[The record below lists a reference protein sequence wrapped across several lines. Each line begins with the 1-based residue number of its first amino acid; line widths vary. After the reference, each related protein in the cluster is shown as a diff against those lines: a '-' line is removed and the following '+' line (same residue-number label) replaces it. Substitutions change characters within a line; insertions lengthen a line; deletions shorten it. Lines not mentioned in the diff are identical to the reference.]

1 MSWRRQLNHSAKI
14 AKESAIS
21 FTGMGFGHL
30 LRYLFTTLLARWAGV
45 ELLGIYS
52 ISNAVTRIFEVIGKL
67 GLDQGSL
74 RGVSREEENL
84 EKQSVIL
91 SALKMGA
98 ISGLLSML
106 IQIVIAG
113 WLSENVFHESSLL
126 TKVIAIH
133 ALSLPFY
140 IIIHIS
146 ANSTQAYKLL
156 KYKIFVTE
164 FQNPLVLLL
173 AMIVCY
179 FFYSVESA
187 IIIPV
192 LIAAVL
198 GFLTISL
205 FLKQVA
211 GVNILSIQKGVID
224 KDLLNYSLPI
234 MFMAILATF
243 LHWTDII
250 MLGYFSDTVTVGLY
264 HPAARTAGI
273 IRIIL
278 LSFSGIYGPIMA
290 EIYAKKQTV
299 KMNHLFKLVTRWII
313 TCSLPFAILVLLYPR
328 KIMLIFGGEFIN
340 GYPILMILVTA
351 AFIQAVFGIGGT
363 TLNMT
368 GFPKI
373 NLINTIIACGLN
385 FVLNI
390 ILIPK
395 MGGKGAA
402 LATLI
407 TLGFIALIRGFQN
420 WKLLELVPFSWKLIK
435 PICAGIIAASLGYL
449 LRAFIMPYHTVVTLL
464 FAGFVI
470 FVVFFTVLWLFGLD
484 EDDHGLLIGVRIILD
499 NFKSTPTS
507 AKK

>member
-1 MSWRRQLNHSAKI
+1 MNTNTKI

-21 FTGMGFGHL
+21 FSGMGFGQL

-67 GLDQGSL
+67 GLDQGTL
-74 RGVSREEENL
+74 RGVSREKEDS
-84 EKQSVIL
+84 EKQSIIL

-106 IQIVIAG
+106 VQIALAG

-126 TKVIAIH
+126 MKVIAIH

-164 FQNPLVLLL
+164 FQNPLILLL
-173 AMIVCY
+173 AMIVCH
-179 FFYSVESA
+179 FVYSAESA

-192 LIAAVL
+192 VIAAVL

-205 FLKQVA
+205 FLKQVS
-211 GVNILSIQKGVID
+211 GVNILSVQKGVID

-250 MLGYFSDTVTVGLY
+250 MLGYFTDTTTVGLY
-264 HPAARTAGI
+264 HPAVRTAGI
-273 IRIIL
+273 VRIVL
-278 LSFSGIYGPIMA
+278 LSFSSIYGPIIA
-290 EIYAKKQTV
+290 EMYTRKQSGEMSHV
-299 KMNHLFKLVTRWII
+299 FKLVTRWII
-313 TCSLPFAILVLLYPR
+313 TFALPFAILILLYP
-328 KIMLIFGGEFIN
+328 KKVMLIFGSEFIN

-368 GFPKI
+368 SFPKI
-373 NLINTIIACGLN
+373 NLINTFIACGLN
-385 FVLNI
+385 ICLNI

-402 LATLI
+402 FSTLI
-407 TLGFIALIRGFQN
+407 TLGFISLIRGFQN
-420 WKLLELVPFSWKLIK
+420 WKLLQLIPFSWKLIK
-435 PICAGIIAASLGYL
+435 PICAGIIAVGSGYFL
-449 LRAFIMPYHTVVTLL
+449 KIFIMPYHTVLTLL
-464 FAGFVI
+464 CAGFII
-470 FVVFFTVLWLFGLD
+470 FGVFFTVLWLFGLD
-484 EDDHGLLIGVRIILD
+484 EDDNGLLAGIRIILD
-499 NFKSTPTS
+499 NFKSTQTS
-507 AKK
+507 VKK